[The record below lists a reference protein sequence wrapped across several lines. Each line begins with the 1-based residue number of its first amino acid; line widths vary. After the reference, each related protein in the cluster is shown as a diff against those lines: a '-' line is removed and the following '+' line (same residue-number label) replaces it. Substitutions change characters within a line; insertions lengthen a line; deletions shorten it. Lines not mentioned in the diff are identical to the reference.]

1 MFEIRKKDK
10 NMKTIETIK
19 LSNKDRDLIM
29 AELENT
35 SEPNEALKKL
45 FDSSKKS
52 KLEDDNKDAN
62 SIEV

>member
-1 MFEIRKKDK
+1 
-10 NMKTIETIK
+10 MKTKETIK
-19 LSNKDRDLIM
+19 LSNQDRDLVM

-45 FDSSKKS
+45 FESSKKS